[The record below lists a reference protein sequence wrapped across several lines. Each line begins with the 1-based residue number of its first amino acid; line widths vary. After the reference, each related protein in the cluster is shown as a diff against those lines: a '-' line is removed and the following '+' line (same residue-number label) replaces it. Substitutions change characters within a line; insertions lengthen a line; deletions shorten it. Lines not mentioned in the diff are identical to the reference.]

1 MITKNFPNTMEGNI
15 HRQLAHS
22 IYQKGQTYK
31 PKETVPKYTVVKL
44 KDQDKEQQ
52 ETTNRMDG
60 RLPNINNERQKIVEN
75 QLPLEG
81 EGREKS
87 GELQ

>member
-1 MITKNFPNTMEGNI
+1 M
-15 HRQLAHS
+15 
-22 IYQKGQTYK
+22 
-31 PKETVPKYTVVKL
+31 

-60 RLPNINNERQKIVEN
+60 RLPNINNERQKTVEN